1 MVRRF
6 RVLSIYFIVLK
17 YYLIVGWIA
26 TLPVLGDIFHLHGF
40 FIIHCVMTA
49 VMCATWLVLFILTIV
64 AFAKGR
70 IFSSNDEDVV
80 KDSANFLAD
89 RRKEKPTA
97 MV

>member
-6 RVLSIYFIVLK
+6 RFLSIYFIVFK
-17 YYLIVGWIA
+17 YFIVGWIA
-26 TLPVLGDIFHLHGF
+26 TLPVLGDIFHLRGF
-40 FIIHCVMTA
+40 FVIHCMMA
-49 VMCATWLVLFILTIV
+49 GVMCTTWLVLFILTIV